1 MAAKRPYPDRP
12 KCWANHVQKALINAE
27 AIPVLGRDAC
37 WLIAYVAARE
47 DMLFYKHVPKWWT
60 PQLMDDAGFTNKK
73 HFLKTRQTAIDAG
86 WLIVNGGGKGVEGEY
101 FTDIPVQF
109 VGANSHQQTH
119 QQDISR
125 CESAP
130 ANVPLSEPTNAPL
143 PNPYSPI
150 PQEAEGAALSSSS
163 ATKKSKK
170 PKAQRAAYP
179 NHFEAV
185 WNAYPATRR
194 KNKVPTF
201 DAYQAAVK
209 RVAEADAGDIPKA
222 AAWILERVTAFAGSY
237 AGEKFAPESER
248 WFRNDRFHDSPE
260 SWEKFGDRAT
270 VATSNPEAERA
281 WQAVLDSLKRHS
293 RFKPEQIMADVGERA
308 WQALKSIGL
317 KRIDESNEFE
327 RRELK
332 AKFIQAFNREGVAA

>member
-1 MAAKRPYPDRP
+1 MVFKRPYPDRP

-150 PQEAEGAALSSSS
+150 PQIQEGAAFPDV
-163 ATKKSKK
+163 APKKSK
-170 PKAQRAAYP
+170 RAAKTNFDP
-179 NHFEAV
+179 VKVALPESLQTAEFRAAWERWCKHRREKRKSLTETSVSEQIAELAEWGNDRAIAAIRLSIKKGWQGIFEDSSTQSNGKPSGNGSGTTIWQAIV
-185 WNAYPATRR
+185 KACVGIRLEDPAYPAQLD
-194 KNKVPTF
+194 KQF
-201 DAYQAAVK
+201 GAATG
-209 RVAEADAGDIPKA
+209 A
-222 AAWILERVTAFAGSY
+222 
-237 AGEKFAPESER
+237 
-248 WFRNDRFHDSPE
+248 
-260 SWEKFGDRAT
+260 
-270 VATSNPEAERA
+270 
-281 WQAVLDSLKRHS
+281 
-293 RFKPEQIMADVGERA
+293 
-308 WQALKSIGL
+308 
-317 KRIDESNEFE
+317 RI
-327 RRELK
+327 RELK
-332 AKFIQAFNREGVAA
+332 VRDIKTAADEKSKGKDFLLRGLEKRFNEMGGAE